1 MKWVWHVAHMGKIRN
16 EYTVL
21 VRKIE
26 VKTPL
31 ERPLCRWEGNSEM
44 NLLKIRAEGVW
55 TAFMWL
61 RIRTSKSLL

>member
-1 MKWVWHVAHMGKIRN
+1 LVGRTLEILKRKVYQSKISLDIGIMKWVWHVAHMGKMRN

-31 ERPLCRWEGNSEM
+31 ERPF
-44 NLLKIRAEGVW
+44 V
-55 TAFMWL
+55 
-61 RIRTSKSLL
+61 